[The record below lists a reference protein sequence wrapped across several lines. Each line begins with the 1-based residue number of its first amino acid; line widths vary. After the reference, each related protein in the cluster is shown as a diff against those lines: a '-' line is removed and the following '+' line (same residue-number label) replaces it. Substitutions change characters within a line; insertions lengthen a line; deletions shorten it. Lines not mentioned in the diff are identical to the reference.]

1 MTEQPRV
8 PLTDDEM
15 ILILEDIA
23 RNGRN
28 QAAQIAA
35 IKVLREVRS
44 GVKPVADGFAALDEP
59 AVRASV
65 RLKAV

>member
-1 MTEQPRV
+1 MSLSES
-8 PLTDDEM
+8 EM
-15 ILILEDIA
+15 IEILEDIA

-35 IKVLREVRS
+35 IKVLREVRA
-44 GVKPVADGFAALDEP
+44 GEKPVADGFAALDGP
-59 AVRASV
+59 AAHGGA